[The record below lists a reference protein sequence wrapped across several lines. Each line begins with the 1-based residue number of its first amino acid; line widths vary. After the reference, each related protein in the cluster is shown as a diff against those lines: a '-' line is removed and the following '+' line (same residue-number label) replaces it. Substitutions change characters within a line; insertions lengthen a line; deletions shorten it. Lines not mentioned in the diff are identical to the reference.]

1 MAEKGVSDIKQF
13 ARVGTTL
20 YKMVRQPSI
29 NGEFIE
35 RRVVWNVETFRQD
48 YGNDKLSEIPKYDG
62 FCTVPNHINYQS
74 VIDKFLNLYE
84 PIGHTPM
91 PGECPLVLSLFKHIF
106 GKQYELG
113 LDYVQLLYTQPVQKL
128 PILLLTSQERNTGK
142 STFLNFLKALFQGN
156 VTFNTNED
164 FRSQFNSDWA
174 GKLIIAVDEVLL
186 DRREDSERLKNLST
200 ALSYK
205 IEAKGK
211 DHYEVAFF
219 AKFILSS
226 NNEHLPVI
234 IDSGEIRYWVRQVPA
249 LQTDDPN
256 ILPKLKAEIP
266 HFLHFLLHRKLSTEQ
281 YGRMWFSPQQIRTA
295 ALQRIIRS
303 NRCRMEVELTDILLD
318 IMDSMGVDSVSFIPK
333 DLIFLLEYARVRV
346 DTIQIRKVLQE
357 IWKLKPAS
365 NSLTYARYEGNYN
378 APERY
383 SESKGIGR
391 YYTVTREMLTHSDEL
406 MND

>member
-1 MAEKGVSDIKQF
+1 M
-13 ARVGTTL
+13 
-20 YKMVRQPSI
+20 
-29 NGEFIE
+29 
-35 RRVVWNVETFRQD
+35 
-48 YGNDKLSEIPKYDG
+48 
-62 FCTVPNHINYQS
+62 
-74 VIDKFLNLYE
+74 
-84 PIGHTPM
+84 
-91 PGECPLVLSLFKHIF
+91 
-106 GKQYELG
+106 
-113 LDYVQLLYTQPVQKL
+113 
-128 PILLLTSQERNTGK
+128 
-142 STFLNFLKALFQGN
+142 
-156 VTFNTNED
+156 
-164 FRSQFNSDWA
+164 
-174 GKLIIAVDEVLL
+174 LL

-211 DHYEVAFF
+211 DRCEVAFF

-234 IDSGEIRYWVRQVPA
+234 IDSGEIRYWVRQVPS

-266 HFLHFLLHRKLSTEQ
+266 YFLHFLLHRKLSTEQ

-333 DLIFLLEYARVRV
+333 DLIFLLEYARVKV

-365 NSLTYARYEGNYN
+365 NSLTYTRYEGNYN

-383 SESKGIGR
+383 SESRGVGR

>member
-1 MAEKGVSDIKQF
+1 M
-13 ARVGTTL
+13 
-20 YKMVRQPSI
+20 
-29 NGEFIE
+29 
-35 RRVVWNVETFRQD
+35 
-48 YGNDKLSEIPKYDG
+48 
-62 FCTVPNHINYQS
+62 
-74 VIDKFLNLYE
+74 
-84 PIGHTPM
+84 
-91 PGECPLVLSLFKHIF
+91 
-106 GKQYELG
+106 
-113 LDYVQLLYTQPVQKL
+113 
-128 PILLLTSQERNTGK
+128 
-142 STFLNFLKALFQGN
+142 
-156 VTFNTNED
+156 
-164 FRSQFNSDWA
+164 
-174 GKLIIAVDEVLL
+174 DEVLL

-211 DHYEVAFF
+211 DRYEVAFF